1 MVGEK
6 NISKKE
12 GKKENKVWVGKDG
25 IVYIDIVKAVEEK
38 DIMELLDAIKEVT
51 EISPTKVK
59 ILLNIMTTSI
69 IRSSRFR
76 KEVGK
81 KFEGLNIEKAAMC
94 GGNVVT
100 RIIATFIIA
109 ASNLDRIKIFVRKE
123 EALKWLKEP

>member
-81 KFEGLNIEKAAMC
+81 KFEGLNIEKAAM
-94 GGNVVT
+94 G
-100 RIIATFIIA
+100 
-109 ASNLDRIKIFVRKE
+109 
-123 EALKWLKEP
+123 